1 MTVVRA
7 ACRCTLPVLLFA
19 RWLGGT
25 VILAPLT
32 IDRLMLAHLQVSLY
46 YLQNDLINGSTIDEA
61 GFKAVY
67 RLKSDTHDGALAAAD
82 WIVGQ
87 GFDAVFYP
95 QVCHC
100 TGTAFPSPIPL
111 THV

>member
-46 YLQNDLINGSTIDEA
+46 YLQNDLINGFIPRYVTVRAPLSLPPFRSHTFD
-61 GFKAVY
+61 
-67 RLKSDTHDGALAAAD
+67 LA
-82 WIVGQ
+82 
-87 GFDAVFYP
+87 
-95 QVCHC
+95 
-100 TGTAFPSPIPL
+100 
-111 THV
+111 